1 MQDLSF
7 RSDAAKGLFSSDGGT
22 MPTDRGKLAIRR
34 TARAFPATRQAL
46 TDATAF
52 LDQELETAECPVPIQ
67 SVLDI
72 VLDEIASNIVAYS
85 GASGFEL
92 GIEFFAGG
100 VKLGFRDDGKAYNPL
115 THQEPDTTLSAEE
128 RPIGGLGIMMV
139 KKMTNSVTYSR
150 SSNHNILSI
159 VKAYGES
166 R

>member
-1 MQDLSF
+1 MQDLSS
-7 RSDAAKGLFSSDGGT
+7 RSDAEKGPFSSDGESI
-22 MPTDRGKLAIRR
+22 PTDRGESPIKR
-34 TARAFPATRQAL
+34 TARTFPATRQAL

-52 LDQELETAECPVPIQ
+52 LDQELENAECPAPIQ

-92 GIEFFAGG
+92 GIEFIAGG
-100 VKLGFRDDGKAYNPL
+100 VKLSFRDDGKAYNPL
-115 THQEPDTTLSAEE
+115 THQDPDTTLSAEE

-150 SSNHNILSI
+150 SDNRNILTI